1 MLLSAL
7 KKVCAHYGPMRQ
19 SAQLRVMP
27 GHLEIHVQVEEV
39 VADPHGAG
47 NEHARYKVMK
57 GKRRDEEGDGTR
69 PAVMLGFNALDP
81 TALTNLQERVN
92 GMYWKKRKLGAQ
104 VMRDRF
110 A

>member
-1 MLLSAL
+1 MSRLWMVNIEPGTSDEEIRDFLV
-7 KKVCAHYGPMRQ
+7 KYGFP
-19 SAQLRVMP
+19 P
-27 GHLEIHVQVEEV
+27 YDHI
-39 VADPHGAG
+39 
-47 NEHARYKVMK
+47 EH
-57 GKRRDEEGDGTR
+57 EEGDGTR